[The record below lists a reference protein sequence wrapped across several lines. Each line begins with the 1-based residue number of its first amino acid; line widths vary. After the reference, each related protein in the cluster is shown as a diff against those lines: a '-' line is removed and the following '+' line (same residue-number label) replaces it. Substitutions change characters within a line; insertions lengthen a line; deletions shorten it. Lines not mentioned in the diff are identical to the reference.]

1 MSISNNIKILR
12 LLFLMACILGCNSN
26 TKNTNLLHDILQDS
40 KEPIIKKVLSD
51 LNSHEVQILFTRIHR
66 DSLGVPKFESTSH

>member
-1 MSISNNIKILR
+1 MCITNNIKILG

-26 TKNTNLLHDILQDS
+26 AKNTNLLHDILQDS

-66 DSLGVPKFESTSH
+66 DSLGVPKF